1 MRKILGGF
9 ALLLISITTKMSG
22 ELLVVI
28 IPSGVALLIA
38 VLGIFQDSLRLRL
51 MGPRLKVHFEMS
63 EPFVGTARIRE
74 AAVPSPPRSFL
85 FRVGVANL
93 GKSAAWRVSVLLTGL
108 EKYNEEARRYEV
120 EEWFVPVELA
130 WCHGVGSQLQVLNP
144 HSTIYFDL
152 GHYEHAEFP
161 GDSPEDFDSPNATQF
176 VLKTSRIDA
185 RQWGYV
191 LTERQYQLRI
201 QVTAANA
208 EPVEAWFHVSSL
220 PGWSDNIE
228 NLIRHGHMRIA
239 LLGQRPQS
247 LVGAVEEHFRREMSV
262 NS

>member
-9 ALLLISITTKMSG
+9 ALLLISIITKMSG

-28 IPSGVALLIA
+28 VPSCVALLIA
-38 VLGIFQDSLRLRL
+38 VRGIFQDSLRLRL

-74 AAVPSPPRSFL
+74 AAVPSPTRSFL

-130 WCHGVGSQLQVLNP
+130 WCHGVGSQLQALNP

-152 GHYEHAEFP
+152 GHYERADFLEIARKISIRRMPRNSFSRRA
-161 GDSPEDFDSPNATQF
+161 GSTRGSGATSSPSVSTSCESKWPPRTPNLSKRGSMSARC
-176 VLKTSRIDA
+176 LDGPITSRTSFA
-185 RQWGYV
+185 MV
-191 LTERQYQLRI
+191 TCALR
-201 QVTAANA
+201 
-208 EPVEAWFHVSSL
+208 F
-220 PGWSDNIE
+220 
-228 NLIRHGHMRIA
+228 
-239 LLGQRPQS
+239 
-247 LVGAVEEHFRREMSV
+247 
-262 NS
+262 

>member
-1 MRKILGGF
+1 
-9 ALLLISITTKMSG
+9 MSG
-22 ELLVVI
+22 ELLVVV
-28 IPSGVALLIA
+28 IPSFVALLVA
-38 VLGIFQDSLRLRL
+38 VLGVFQDSLRLRL
-51 MGPRLKVHFEMS
+51 IGPRLKVQFGMS

-74 AAVPSPPRSFL
+74 ASGTSPARSFS

-93 GKSAAWRVSVLLTGL
+93 GKSAAWRVNVLLTRL

-130 WCHGVGSQLQVLNP
+130 WCHGIGSQLQALNP

-152 GHYEHAEFP
+152 GHYARAEP
-161 GDSPEDFDSPNATQF
+161 TGDAPEDFDSPNATQF
-176 VLKTSRIDA
+176 ILKTSRIDA
-185 RQWGYV
+185 KQWGYV
-191 LTERQYQLRI
+191 LTEGQYQLRI

-208 EPVEAWFHVSSL
+208 EPVEAWFHVRSF

-228 NLIRHGHMRIA
+228 DLIRDGHMRVA

-247 LVGAVEEHFRREMSV
+247 LVGAVEEHFRREISID
-262 NS
+262 S

>member
-1 MRKILGGF
+1 LAHPRFFWFL
-9 ALLLISITTKMSG
+9 SQRKMSG

-28 IPSGVALLIA
+28 VPSFVALLVA

-51 MGPRLKVHFEMS
+51 IGPRLKVQFEMS

-74 AAVPSPPRSFL
+74 VPGDSPARSFS

-93 GKSAAWRVSVLLTGL
+93 GKSAAWRVSVLLTRL

-130 WCHGVGSQLQVLNP
+130 WCHGIGSQLQALNP

-152 GHYEHAEFP
+152 GHCARAGLT
-161 GDSPEDFDSPNATQF
+161 GDTHDGFDSPNATQF
-176 VLKTSRIDA
+176 ILKTSRIDA

-191 LTERQYQLRI
+191 LTEGQYQLRI

-208 EPVEAWFHVSSL
+208 EPVEAWFHVRSL
-220 PGWSDNIE
+220 PGWSDNLE
-228 NLIRHGHMRIA
+228 DLMRDGHLRIA

-247 LVGAVEEHFRREMSV
+247 LVGAVEEHFRREMSID
-262 NS
+262 S

>member
-1 MRKILGGF
+1 
-9 ALLLISITTKMSG
+9 MSG
-22 ELLVVI
+22 ELLVVV
-28 IPSGVALLIA
+28 IPSFVALLVA

-51 MGPRLKVHFEMS
+51 IGPRLKVQFEMS

-74 AAVPSPPRSFL
+74 APGAPPATSFS

-93 GKSAAWRVSVLLTGL
+93 GKSAAWRVNVLLTRL

-130 WCHGVGSQLQVLNP
+130 WCHGIGSQLQALNP

-152 GHYEHAEFP
+152 GHRARTELL
-161 GDSPEDFDSPNATQF
+161 GDRHDGFDPADAAQF

-185 RQWGYV
+185 KQWGYV
-191 LTERQYQLRI
+191 LSEGQYQLRI

-208 EPVEAWFHVSSL
+208 EPVEAWFHVRSF

-228 NLIRHGHMRIA
+228 DLIRDGHMRIA

-247 LVGAVEEHFRREMSV
+247 LVGAVEEHFRREMSID
-262 NS
+262 S